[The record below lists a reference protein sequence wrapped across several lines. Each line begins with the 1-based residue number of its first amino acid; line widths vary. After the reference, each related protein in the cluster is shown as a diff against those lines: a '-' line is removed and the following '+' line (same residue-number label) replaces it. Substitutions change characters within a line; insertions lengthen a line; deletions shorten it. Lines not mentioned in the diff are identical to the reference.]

1 MTTARIGRRGQ
12 ITLPREIRERLHLLE
27 GQRIAFV
34 IKGDEVTLQPLTTTL
49 RNLRGS
55 VRVDGPQPQDFE
67 EVRRAVKEARALEG
81 APGKDG

>member
-12 ITLPREIRERLHLLE
+12 ITLPREVRERLHLLE

-34 IKGDEVTLQPLTTTL
+34 VKGDDITLQPLTATL

-55 VRVDGPQPQDFE
+55 VQVDGPQDFDE
-67 EVRRAVKEARALEG
+67 IRQAVKEMRVAKSEPRD
-81 APGKDG
+81 DG